1 VSRED
6 FSLADLARIVA
17 TRARSGDAGSYT
29 AKLIEA
35 GVPRIVRK
43 FGEEAVEAVIAGL
56 REDDA
61 ALVSESADV
70 LYHLLVLLEAR
81 GIPLAAVMAEL
92 HKRTAQSGLAEKAA
106 RSAKP

>member
-1 VSRED
+1 VSKED
-6 FSLADLARIVA
+6 FTLADLARIVA
-17 TRARSGDAGSYT
+17 ERARSGDAGSYT

-35 GVPRIVRK
+35 GVPRIAKK

-56 REDDA
+56 QPDDA
-61 ALVSESADV
+61 ALVAETADV

-106 RSAKP
+106 RGGKA